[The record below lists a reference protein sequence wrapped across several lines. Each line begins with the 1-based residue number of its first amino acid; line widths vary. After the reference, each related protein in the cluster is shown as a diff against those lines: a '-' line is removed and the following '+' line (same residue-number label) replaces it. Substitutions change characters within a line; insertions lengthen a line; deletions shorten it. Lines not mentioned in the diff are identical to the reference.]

1 MTRSMRVFLERRIGT
16 TTDDPEE
23 AFQYLQEKRREG
35 EDGWDMAEVR
45 FMEDPPRTV
54 HKWCVFRITSA
65 GGTERTFSTP

>member
-1 MTRSMRVFLERRIGT
+1 MNEIIEVEVDRRIGT

-45 FMEDPPRTV
+45 FMEDPPRTI
-54 HKWCVFRITSA
+54 HKWCVFQIVPMS
-65 GGTERTFSTP
+65 SKS